1 MDKRITVET
10 MATRSKRDIETKIQW
25 LGPGQRKQQLNQAK
39 KKLTIIERR
48 GREKSD
54 VLNSKILVKQGS
66 MIMTVQNSLLETML
80 PDNYKRPVQLCGS
93 SMRILVF
100 HTLIIVE
107 HVIIIKNYL

>member
-39 KKLTIIERR
+39 KKLTIIERC

-66 MIMTVQNSLLETML
+66 MIMTVQNSLLETMIPRKPSPSPCHSL
-80 PDNYKRPVQLCGS
+80 AF
-93 SMRILVF
+93 ILVSKPCLAPLF
-100 HTLIIVE
+100 SVSCI
-107 HVIIIKNYL
+107 